1 MKKNNKIK
9 FLDNLFFLAKNR
21 FALLLDKL
29 FLKLECFSIINFQVI
44 TTNNIKLPII
54 YANIRV

>member
-1 MKKNNKIK
+1 MKKNNQIK

-29 FLKLECFSIINFQVI
+29 FLKLQYFSVINFQVI
-44 TTNNIKLPII
+44 STNHIKLPII